1 MPHQKPELNREGAGE
16 SKTGNHMRI
25 TSNGK
30 VRKLASARREIDT
43 KKTSGPHKLRRAE
56 RCDEPRFY
64 DGMVRSETS

>member
-1 MPHQKPELNREGAGE
+1 
-16 SKTGNHMRI
+16 MRI
-25 TSNGK
+25 TRNGSRNGESI
-30 VRKLASARREIDT
+30 RKLASARREIDT